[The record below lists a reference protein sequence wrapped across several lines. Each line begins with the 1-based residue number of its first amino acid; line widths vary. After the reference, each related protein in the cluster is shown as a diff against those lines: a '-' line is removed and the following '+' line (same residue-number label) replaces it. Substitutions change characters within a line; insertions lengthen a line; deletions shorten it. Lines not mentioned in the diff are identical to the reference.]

1 MKASRFIVWT
11 KREEASMKRQNIF
24 NVIIAVALGIVFAV
38 GAQAAPKVDPQLKS
52 KLSTAKATDLFG
64 VILTFK
70 GERVT
75 DSQVAQVLGL
85 GIRGGYRMSQLP
97 VVAVNA
103 TAAQVRRMAGWDSLR
118 SIYLNAP
125 VELYDHQSN
134 PLVGVERLRSDGDIT
149 RANGGLPVSGKGIT
163 IAINDSGVDGTHQD
177 LTYNLTNPA
186 AGKTVQNVIMNMND
200 RDGLLIRTATLG
212 NVFEG
217 IIPPSYLENQPNS
230 DTNGGHGTHVA
241 SIAAGTGLASGGL
254 YAGVAPGAAIL
265 GIGSGAGLFIVGQI
279 AAFDYILTNQLA
291 YNIRVVNNSWGNS
304 AAEYDPDHP
313 VNVASKALHDNNI
326 VVVFA
331 NGNDGP
337 APNTQNRWTPW
348 PWVIT
353 AGAATK
359 DGRLASFS
367 SRGIFGS
374 PTVHPTILT
383 PGTGGPAEQGYTSA
397 IIAARSRTNLAANGL
412 DADLQIPTNH
422 LPNYTQISG
431 TSMAAPHLSGIVA
444 NILEAERNLTPDEVR
459 DVLVR
464 TATPLATYDEFEA
477 GAGLANVHAAVDLA
491 QNPSKP
497 YGNFGFTGKGLALG
511 RQDAPAQQGSVASNS
526 SNTHEITV
534 PANAR
539 FTFVQLDWGASV
551 GESEVVLDN
560 TRTVINDLS
569 LEVLK
574 DGQPVA
580 SSDAIN
586 LGGLFGAREGVKLEF
601 PGSGNYTVRVSAGL
615 AGLGVGAE
623 QPYVVTTRHYLY
635 NPAEVGD
642 VAALDT
648 GVRLDALR
656 LVYDRVM
663 SADGGFFRP
672 EDALTR
678 SELARAL
685 MLGARVPQ
693 YIPNRASFT
702 DVAAGTPEALFAES
716 LRKEGVM
723 GVSGTTYGGSAPVKR
738 LEQAVALVRALR
750 LDRDAQALAGTT
762 VTTGGQPLTD
772 NADIPSGVRGY
783 VQLALD
789 RGLLQAYPA
798 EVRQIGP
805 GQFVAVP
812 GPRFEPARQVK
823 RGEFVPAMV
832 KLIVSMFGE

>member
-1 MKASRFIVWT
+1 
-11 KREEASMKRQNIF
+11 MKRQRFF
-24 NVIIAVALGIVFAV
+24 NVIIAVALGVVFAA
-38 GAQAAPKVDPQLKS
+38 GAQAAPKLDAQLKS
-52 KLSTAKATDLFG
+52 KLLTAQATDLFG
-64 VILTFK
+64 VILTFE

-75 DSQVAQVLGL
+75 DAQVSQVLGL
-85 GIRGGYRMSQLP
+85 GIRGGYRMNRLP

-103 TAAQVRRMAGWDSLR
+103 TAMQIQQMAGWDSLR
-118 SIYLNAP
+118 SIYLNVP
-125 VELYDHQSN
+125 VQLYDHQSN
-134 PLVGVERLRSDGDIT
+134 PLVGTERLRTDIDIT
-149 RANGGLPVSGKGIT
+149 RANGGLPVSGRGIT

-177 LTYNLTNPA
+177 LTYNVTNPN

-200 RDGLLIRTATLG
+200 KDGLVVRTGTLG

-217 IIPPSYLENQPNS
+217 LIPPSYLENQPNS

-241 SIAAGTGLASGGL
+241 SIAAGTGVASGGL
-254 YAGVAPGAAIL
+254 YAGVAPGANVL
-265 GIGSGAGLFIVGQI
+265 GIGSGGGLFVLGQV

-304 AAEYDPDHP
+304 ATDYDPEHP

-359 DGRLASFS
+359 DGRLAGFS
-367 SRGIFGS
+367 SRGIFLS
-374 PTVHPTILT
+374 ENVHPTILT
-383 PGTGGPAEQGYTSA
+383 PGTGGGAGNTSA
-397 IIAARSRTNLAANGL
+397 IIAARSRTNLVANGL
-412 DADLQIPTNH
+412 DADLELPSNH
-422 LPNYTQISG
+422 VANYTQISG
-431 TSMAAPHLSGIVA
+431 TSMAAPHLSGIIA
-444 NILEAERNLTPDEVR
+444 NVLEADRSLTPDEVR

-491 QNPSKP
+491 QNPSKA
-497 YGNFGFTGKGLALG
+497 YGNFGFNGKGLAVG
-511 RQDAPAQQGSVASNS
+511 RQDTPLQQGSVAANS
-526 SNTHEITV
+526 SRTHTVNV

-539 FTFVQLDWGASV
+539 FTFVELNWGASA
-551 GESEVVLDN
+551 GEGEVVVDN
-560 TRTVINDLS
+560 TRTVVNDLR
-569 LEVLK
+569 LTVLK
-574 DGQPVA
+574 DGQAVA
-580 SSDAIN
+580 TSDAIN

-601 PGSGNYTVRVSAGL
+601 PEPGTYTVQVSAGV
-615 AGLGVGAE
+615 AGFGVLAE
-623 QPYVVTTRHYLY
+623 QPYYVLTRHYLY
-635 NPAEVGD
+635 NPSEVAD
-642 VAALDT
+642 VSALDAATRT
-648 GVRLDALR
+648 GALR

-663 SADGGFFRP
+663 SADGGLFRP
-672 EDALTR
+672 DDVLTR
-678 SELARAL
+678 AELGRAL

-693 YIPNRASFT
+693 YIPNRPSFT
-702 DVAAGTPEALFAES
+702 DVPSGTPEALFAES

-723 GVSGTTYGGSAPVKR
+723 GTSGTAFGGSAQVSR

-750 LDRDAQALAGTT
+750 LDKEAKALAGTA
-762 VTTGGQPLTD
+762 VTTGGKALTD
-772 NADIPSGVRGY
+772 NADIPSAMRGY

-798 EVRQIGP
+798 EIRQIGP

-812 GPRFEPARQVK
+812 GPRFEPTRPVK

-832 KLIVSMFGE
+832 KLVVTMFGE

>member
-1 MKASRFIVWT
+1 
-11 KREEASMKRQNIF
+11 MKRQRFLRLIL
-24 NVIIAVALGIVFAV
+24 AVALGFVFAP
-38 GAQAAPKVDPQLKS
+38 GAQAAPRVDSQLQA
-52 KLSTAKATDLFG
+52 KLLSAKATDLFG
-64 VILTFK
+64 VILTFE
-70 GERVT
+70 GDRVT
-75 DSQVAQVLGL
+75 EAQAAQVLGL
-85 GIRGGYRMSQLP
+85 GVRGGYRMNRLP

-103 TAAQVRRMAGWDSLR
+103 TAAQIQTMAGWDSLR

-134 PLVGVERLRSDGDIT
+134 PLVGTERLRHDIDIT
-149 RANGGLPVSGKGIT
+149 RANGGLPVSGRGIT

-200 RDGLLIRTATLG
+200 KDGLVIRTAALG
-212 NVFEG
+212 NVFAG
-217 IIPPSYLENQPNS
+217 LIPPSYLENQPNS

-241 SIAAGTGLASGGL
+241 STAAGTGLASGGL
-254 YAGVAPGAAIL
+254 YAGVAPGASVL
-265 GIGSGAGLFIVGQI
+265 GIGSGGGLFVLGQI

-304 AAEYDPDHP
+304 AAEYDADHP
-313 VNVASKALHDNNI
+313 VNVASKALHDHNI
-326 VVVFA
+326 VVVYA

-374 PTVHPTILT
+374 STVRPTILT
-383 PGTGGPAEQGYTSA
+383 PGTGGGAGNTRA
-397 IIAARSRTNLAANGL
+397 IIAARSRTNLASNGL
-412 DADLQIPTNH
+412 DADLEIPSNF

-444 NILEAERNLTPDEVR
+444 NILEADRNLTPDEVR

-464 TATPLATYDEFEA
+464 TATPLSTYDEFEA

-497 YGNFGFTGKGLALG
+497 YGNFGFEGKGLALG
-511 RQDAPAQQGSVASNS
+511 RQDAPAQQGSVATNS
-526 SNTHEITV
+526 SAEHEIAV

-539 FTFVQLDWGASV
+539 FTFVQLDWGASA
-551 GESEVVLDN
+551 GESEVVVDN
-560 TRTVINDLS
+560 TRTVINDLG
-569 LEVLK
+569 LTVLK
-574 DGQPVA
+574 DGQTIA
-580 SSDAIN
+580 TSDAIN

-601 PGSGNYTVRVSAGL
+601 PGPGNYTVRVSAGL
-615 AGLGVGAE
+615 AGLGVVAE
-623 QPYVVTTRHYLY
+623 QPYVVTVRHYLY
-635 NPAEVGD
+635 NPSEVGD
-642 VAALDT
+642 VTTLDPAT
-648 GVRLDALR
+648 RLGALR
-656 LVYDRVM
+656 LVYDRVLA
-663 SADGGFFRP
+663 ADGGFFRP
-672 EDALTR
+672 EDVLTR
-678 SELARAL
+678 GELARAL

-702 DVAAGTPEALFAES
+702 DLAVGSPEALFAES
-716 LRKEGVM
+716 LRREGVM
-723 GVSGTTYGGSAPVKR
+723 GVSGTTFGGAAQVHR

-750 LDRDAQALAGTT
+750 LDREAQALAGTS
-762 VTTGGQPLTD
+762 VTTGGQTLTD
-772 NADIPSGVRGY
+772 NADIPPALRGH
-783 VQLALD
+783 VQIALD
-789 RGLLQAYPA
+789 RGLLEAYPA
-798 EVRQIGP
+798 EIKQIGP

-812 GPRFEPARQVK
+812 GPRFEPTRPVR

-832 KLIVSMFGE
+832 KLVVTMFGE

>member
-1 MKASRFIVWT
+1 
-11 KREEASMKRQNIF
+11 MKRQRF
-24 NVIIAVALGIVFAV
+24 FQTMLAVALGVVFAV

-52 KLSTAKATDLFG
+52 KLALARPTELFG

-70 GERVT
+70 GERVS
-75 DSQVAQVLGL
+75 DAQVAQVLGL
-85 GIRGGYRMSQLP
+85 GLRGGYRMNRLP

-103 TAAQVRRMAGWDSLR
+103 TSAQIAKLAGLDSLR

-125 VELYDHQSN
+125 VQLYDHQSN
-134 PLVGVERLRSDGDIT
+134 QLVGTERLRNDSDIT
-149 RANGGLPVSGKGIT
+149 RANGGLPVSGRGIT

-177 LTYNLTNPA
+177 LTYNVANPA

-200 RDGLLIRTATLG
+200 KDGLVVRSLTLG

-217 IIPPSYLENQPNS
+217 LIPPSYLENQPDS

-254 YAGVAPGAAIL
+254 YAGVAPGASIL
-265 GIGSGAGLFIVGQI
+265 GIGSGGGLFVLGQV
-279 AAFDYILTNQLA
+279 AAFDYILTNQLV

-304 AAEYDPDHP
+304 ATDYDPDHP
-313 VNVASKALHDNNI
+313 VNIASKALHDNNI

-359 DGRLASFS
+359 DGRLADFS
-367 SRGIFGS
+367 SRGIFLH
-374 PTVHPTILT
+374 PTAHPTILT
-383 PGTGGPAEQGYTSA
+383 PGTGGPSERGYTSA
-397 IIAARSRTNLAANGL
+397 IIAARSRTNLVANGL
-412 DADLQIPTNH
+412 NADLEIPTNY

-444 NILEAERNLTPDEVR
+444 NLLEADKTLTPDEVR
-459 DVLVR
+459 DLLVR

-497 YGNFGFTGKGLALG
+497 YGNFGFTGKGLAVG
-511 RQDAPAQQGSVASNS
+511 RQDTPLQQGRVAANS
-526 SNTHEITV
+526 STTHTITV

-539 FTFVQLDWGASV
+539 FTFVELNWGAAA
-551 GESEVVLDN
+551 GENELVVDN
-560 TRTVINDLS
+560 TQTAINDLRLTVS
-569 LEVLK
+569 K
-574 DGQPVA
+574 DGQTLA
-580 SSDAIN
+580 TSDAIN

-601 PGSGNYTVRVSAGL
+601 PEPGTYTVQVSAGV
-615 AGLGVGAE
+615 AGLGVLAE
-623 QPYVVTTRHYLY
+623 QSYSVLTRHYLY
-635 NPAEVGD
+635 NPSEVAD
-642 VAALDT
+642 VTALDA
-648 GVRLDALR
+648 GVRTGALR

-663 SADGGFFRP
+663 SADGGLLRP
-672 EDALTR
+672 DDVLTR

-693 YIPNRASFT
+693 YIPNRPSFT
-702 DVAAGTPEALFAES
+702 DVLSGTPEALFAES

-723 GVSGTTYGGSAPVKR
+723 GTSGTTFGGSAQVNR

-750 LDRDAQALAGTT
+750 LDKEAKALSGSV
-762 VTTGGQPLTD
+762 VTTGGQALTD
-772 NADIPSGVRGY
+772 NADIPLAMRGY

-798 EVRQIGP
+798 EIRQTGP
-805 GQFVAVP
+805 GQFVAIP
-812 GPRFEPARQVK
+812 GPRFEPARTVR
-823 RGEFVPAMV
+823 RGEFVPVMV
-832 KLIVSMFGE
+832 KLIVTMFGE

>member
-1 MKASRFIVWT
+1 
-11 KREEASMKRQNIF
+11 MKRQNFF
-24 NVIIAVALGIVFAV
+24 NVIIAVALGVLFTV
-38 GAQAAPKVDPQLKS
+38 SAQAAPKVDPQLKS
-52 KLSTAKATDLFG
+52 KLALANPTELFG

-85 GIRGGYRMSQLP
+85 GIRGGYRMNRLP

-103 TAAQVRRMAGWDSLR
+103 TAAQVQRMAGWDSLR

-125 VELYDHQSN
+125 VQLYDHQSN
-134 PLVGVERLRSDGDIT
+134 PLVGTERLRNDIDIT
-149 RANGGLPVSGKGIT
+149 RANGGLPVSGRGIT

-177 LTYNLTNPA
+177 LTYNITNPA
-186 AGKTVQNVIMNMND
+186 AGKTLQNVIMNMND
-200 RDGLLIRTATLG
+200 KDGLVVRSATLG

-217 IIPPSYLENQPNS
+217 LIPPSYLENQPDS

-241 SIAAGTGLASGGL
+241 STAAGTGLASGGL
-254 YAGVAPGAAIL
+254 YAGVAPGASIV
-265 GIGSGAGLFIVGQI
+265 GIGSGGGLFVLGQV
-279 AAFDYILTNQLA
+279 AAFDYILTNQLV

-304 AAEYDPDHP
+304 ATDYDPEHP
-313 VNVASKALHDNNI
+313 VNLASKALHDNNI

-348 PWVIT
+348 PWVMT

-367 SRGIFGS
+367 SRGIFLH

-383 PGTGGPAEQGYTSA
+383 PGTGGGAGNTSA
-397 IIAARSRTNLAANGL
+397 IIAARSRTNLTQNGL
-412 DADLQIPTNH
+412 NADLEIPSNY

-444 NILEAERNLTPDEVR
+444 NILEANRNLTPDEVR

-497 YGNFGFTGKGLALG
+497 YGNFGFTGKGLAVG
-511 RQDAPAQQGSVASNS
+511 RQDTPLQQGSVASNS
-526 SNTHEITV
+526 SRTHTINV

-539 FTFVQLDWGASV
+539 FTFIELNWGAAA
-551 GESEVVLDN
+551 GEDEVVLDN
-560 TRTVINDLS
+560 TRTAINDLS
-569 LEVLK
+569 LTVSK
-574 DGQPVA
+574 DGQTIA

-601 PGSGNYTVRVSAGL
+601 PGPGEYTVQVSAGI
-615 AGLGVGAE
+615 AGFGVVAE
-623 QPYVVTTRHYLY
+623 QPYYVLTRHYLY
-635 NPAEVGD
+635 NPSEVAD
-642 VAALDT
+642 VSALDSAT
-648 GVRLDALR
+648 RLGALR

-663 SADGGFFRP
+663 SADGGLFRP
-672 EDALTR
+672 DHVLTR

-685 MLGARVPQ
+685 TLGARVPQ
-693 YIPNRASFT
+693 YVPNRASFT
-702 DVAAGTPEALFAES
+702 DITSGTPEALFAES
-716 LRKEGVM
+716 LRKEGVL
-723 GVSGTTYGGSAPVKR
+723 GVSGTTFGGSAQVNR

-750 LDRDAQALAGTT
+750 LDKEARQLAGTA
-762 VTTGGQPLTD
+762 VTTGGKALTD
-772 NADIPSGVRGY
+772 NADIPSALRGY

-798 EVRQIGP
+798 EIRQIGP

-812 GPRFEPARQVK
+812 GPRFEPARTVK

-832 KLIVSMFGE
+832 KLIVTMFDE

>member
-1 MKASRFIVWT
+1 
-11 KREEASMKRQNIF
+11 MKRRKF
-24 NVIIAVALGIVFAV
+24 LNVIIAVALGVLFTLS
-38 GAQAAPKVDPQLKS
+38 AQAAPKLDPQLKS
-52 KLSTAKATDLFG
+52 KLLTAKPTDLFG

-70 GERVT
+70 GERVGEA
-75 DSQVAQVLGL
+75 QVAQVLGL
-85 GIRGGYRMSQLP
+85 GIRGGYRMNRLP

-103 TAAQVRRMAGWDSLR
+103 TPAQIRQMAGWDSLR
-118 SIYLNAP
+118 SVYLNAP
-125 VELYDHQSN
+125 VQLYDHQSN
-134 PLVGVERLRSDGDIT
+134 PLIGTDRLRNDIDIT
-149 RANGGLPVSGKGIT
+149 RANGGLPVSGRGIT

-177 LTYNLTNPA
+177 LTYNVTNPA
-186 AGKTVQNVIMNMND
+186 AGKTIQNVIMNMND
-200 RDGLLIRTATLG
+200 KDGLVVRSNTLG

-254 YAGVAPGAAIL
+254 YAGVAPGASIL
-265 GIGSGAGLFIVGQI
+265 GIGSGGGLFVLGQV
-279 AAFDYILTNQLA
+279 AAFDYILTNQTT

-304 AAEYDPDHP
+304 AADYDPDHP

-353 AGAATK
+353 AGASTK
-359 DGRLASFS
+359 DGRLAGFS
-367 SRGIFGS
+367 SRGVFMDEN
-374 PTVHPTILT
+374 VHPTILT
-383 PGTGGPAEQGYTSA
+383 PGTGGGAGNTAA
-397 IIAARSRTNLAANGL
+397 IIAARSKTNIAENGL
-412 DADLQIPTNH
+412 TDDTEIPANY

-431 TSMAAPHLSGIVA
+431 TSMAAPHLSGVVA
-444 NILEAERNLTPDEVR
+444 DILEANKNLTPDEVR

-491 QNPSKP
+491 LNPSKP
-497 YGNFGFTGKGLALG
+497 YGNFGFTGKGLALA
-511 RQDAPAQQGSVASNS
+511 RQDAPLQQGSVAPNS
-526 SNTHEITV
+526 TNTFTINV

-539 FTFVQLDWGASV
+539 FTFVELDWGAAA
-551 GESEVVLDN
+551 GEDEVVVDN
-560 TRTVINDLS
+560 TRIVLNDLS
-569 LEVLK
+569 LTVKK
-574 DGQPVA
+574 DGQTVA

-601 PGSGNYTVRVSAGL
+601 PEPGEYTVEVSAGL
-615 AGLGVGAE
+615 VGFGQATD
-623 QPYVVTTRHYLY
+623 QPYNVLTRHYLY
-635 NPAEVGD
+635 NPSEAAD
-642 VAALDT
+642 VSTLDSAT
-648 GVRLDALR
+648 RLGALR

-663 SADGGFFRP
+663 AADGGLFRP
-672 EDALTR
+672 DDVLTR

-693 YIPNRASFT
+693 YIPNRPSFT

-716 LRKEGVM
+716 LRREGVL
-723 GVSGTTYGGSAPVKR
+723 GVSGTTFGGPAQVNR
-738 LEQAVALVRALR
+738 LEEATALVRALR
-750 LDRDAQALAGTT
+750 LDKEAKALAGTT
-762 VTTGGQPLTD
+762 VTTGGKPLSD
-772 NADIPSGVRGY
+772 NADIPSALRGY

-798 EVRQIGP
+798 EIRQVGP

-812 GPRFEPARQVK
+812 GPRFEPARAVK
-823 RGEFVPAMV
+823 RVEFVPAMV
-832 KLIVSMFGE
+832 RLIVTMFGE

>member
-1 MKASRFIVWT
+1 
-11 KREEASMKRQNIF
+11 MKRQRF
-24 NVIIAVALGIVFAV
+24 FRLTLTVGLVVACAL
-38 GAQAAPKVDPQLKS
+38 GAQAAPKVDSQLQA
-52 KLSTAKATDLFG
+52 KLLGAKATDLFG

-70 GERVT
+70 GDRVS
-75 DSQVAQVLGL
+75 DAQVAQVLGL
-85 GIRGGYRMSQLP
+85 GVRGGYRMNQLP

-103 TAAQVRRMAGWDSLR
+103 TAAQIQRMAGWDSLR

-134 PLVGVERLRSDGDIT
+134 PLVGTERLRNDIDIT
-149 RANGGLPVSGKGIT
+149 RANGGLPVSGRGIT

-200 RDGLLIRTATLG
+200 EDGLVIRTATLG
-212 NVFEG
+212 NVFAG
-217 IIPPSYLENQPNS
+217 LIPPSYLENQPNS

-241 SIAAGTGLASGGL
+241 STAAGTGLASGGL
-254 YAGVAPGAAIL
+254 YAGVAPGASVL
-265 GIGSGAGLFIVGQI
+265 GIGSGGGLFVLGQI

-304 AAEYDPDHP
+304 AAEYDADHP

-326 VVVFA
+326 VVVYA

-374 PTVHPTILT
+374 STVRPTILT
-383 PGTGGPAEQGYTSA
+383 PGTGGGAGNTSA
-397 IIAARSRTNLAANGL
+397 IIAARSRTNLASNGL
-412 DADLQIPTNH
+412 DADLEIPTNF

-444 NILEAERNLTPDEVR
+444 NILEADRTLTPDEVR

-464 TATPLATYDEFEA
+464 TATPLSTYDEFEA

-497 YGNFGFTGKGLALG
+497 YGNFGFTGKGLAVS
-511 RQDAPAQQGSVASNS
+511 RQDAPAQRGSVAANS
-526 SNTHEITV
+526 STTHEINV

-539 FTFVQLDWGASV
+539 FTFVQLDWGASA
-551 GESEVVLDN
+551 GESEVVVDN
-560 TRTVINDLS
+560 TRAVINDLG
-569 LEVLK
+569 LTILK
-574 DGQPVA
+574 DGQTIA
-580 SSDAIN
+580 TSDAIN

-601 PGSGNYTVRVSAGL
+601 PGPGNYTVRVSAGL
-615 AGLGVGAE
+615 AGLGVVAE
-623 QPYVVTTRHYLY
+623 QPYVVTARHYLY
-635 NPAEVGD
+635 NPSEVGD
-642 VAALDT
+642 VTTLDSAT
-648 GVRLDALR
+648 RLGALR
-656 LVYDRVM
+656 LVYDRVLA
-663 SADGGFFRP
+663 ADGGFFRP
-672 EDALTR
+672 GDVLTR

-702 DVAAGTPEALFAES
+702 DLPAGSPEALFAES
-716 LRKEGVM
+716 LRREGVM
-723 GVSGTTYGGSAPVKR
+723 GVSGTTFGGAAQVNR
-738 LEQAVALVRALR
+738 LEEAVALVRALR
-750 LDRDAQALAGTT
+750 LDKEAQALAGTS
-762 VTTGGQPLTD
+762 VTTSGQTLTD
-772 NADIPSGVRGY
+772 NADIPSNLRGY
-783 VQLALD
+783 VQIALD
-789 RGLLQAYPA
+789 RGLLEAYPA
-798 EVRQIGP
+798 EIKQIGP

-812 GPRFEPARQVK
+812 GPRFEPARAV
-823 RGEFVPAMV
+823 RRVEFVPAMV
-832 KLIVSMFGE
+832 RLVVTMFGE

>member
-1 MKASRFIVWT
+1 
-11 KREEASMKRQNIF
+11 MKRQKF
-24 NVIIAVALGIVFAV
+24 FQLMSAVVLVAACAL
-38 GAQAAPKVDPQLKS
+38 GAQAAPKVDPQLRA
-52 KLSTAKATDLFG
+52 KLTTAKAADLFG

-75 DSQVAQVLGL
+75 DAEVAQVLAL
-85 GIRGGYRMSQLP
+85 GVAGGYRMQSLP

-103 TAAQVRRMAGWDSLR
+103 TAAQVAQLAGWDSLR

-125 VELYDHQSN
+125 VKLYDHQSN
-134 PLVGVERLRSDGDIT
+134 PLVGTERLRNDIDIT
-149 RANGGLPVSGKGIT
+149 RRNGGLPVSGKGIT

-200 RDGLLIRTATLG
+200 KDGLLVRSATLG

-217 IIPPSYLENQPNS
+217 IIPPSYLENQPDS

-241 SIAAGTGLASGGL
+241 SIAAGSGLASGGL
-254 YAGVAPGAAIL
+254 YAGVAPGASIL
-265 GIGSGAGLFIVGQI
+265 GIGSGGGLFVLGQI
-279 AAFDYILTNQLA
+279 AAFDYVLTNQLV

-304 AAEYDPDHP
+304 AADYDADHP

-337 APNTQNRWTPW
+337 GPNTQNRWTPW

-383 PGTGGPAEQGYTSA
+383 PGTGGPADKGYTSA
-397 IIAARSRTNLAANGL
+397 IIAARSRTNLAENGL
-412 DADLQIPTNH
+412 DADLEIPANY

-431 TSMAAPHLSGIVA
+431 TSMAAPALSGIVA
-444 NILEAERNLTPDEVR
+444 NLLEADKTLTPDEVR

-464 TATPLATYDEFEA
+464 TATPLAPYDEFEA

-491 QNPSKP
+491 LNPSKP
-497 YGNFGFTGKGLALG
+497 YGNFGFAGKGLAVG
-511 RQDAPAQQGSVASNS
+511 RQDAPAQQGSVAANS
-526 SNTHEITV
+526 TRSHTVSV

-539 FTFVQLDWGASV
+539 FTFIQLDWGSAV
-551 GESEVVLDN
+551 GEGEVVLDN
-560 TRTVINDLS
+560 TRLAISDLR
-569 LEVLK
+569 LTVLK
-574 DGQPVA
+574 DGQTVA
-580 SSDAIN
+580 TGDAIN
-586 LGGLFGAREGVKLEF
+586 LGALFGARESVKLEF
-601 PGSGNYTVRVSAGL
+601 PGPGEYTVRVSAGL
-615 AGLGVGAE
+615 AGLGVLAE
-623 QPYVVTTRHYLY
+623 QPYTVTTRHYLY
-635 NPAEVGD
+635 NPSEVGD
-642 VAALDT
+642 VAALDSAT
-648 GVRLDALR
+648 RTNVLR

-663 SADGGFFRP
+663 AADGGLFRP
-672 EDALTR
+672 EDVLTR
-678 SELARAL
+678 GEMGRAL

-693 YIPNRASFT
+693 YIPNSPSFT
-702 DVAAGTPEALFAES
+702 DVAEGTPDALFAES

-723 GVSGTTYGGSAPVKR
+723 GTVGTVFAPTAQVNR
-738 LEQAVALVRALR
+738 LAQAQAMVRALR
-750 LDRDAQALAGTT
+750 LDKEAKALAGTT
-762 VTTGGQPLTD
+762 VTVGGKALTD
-772 NADIPSGVRGY
+772 NADIPSAQRGY

-798 EVRQIGP
+798 QIKQVAP
-805 GQFVAVP
+805 GQFVALP
-812 GPRFEPARQVK
+812 GPRFEPSTAVK
-823 RGEFVPAMV
+823 RGEFVPAMT
-832 KLIVSMFGE
+832 KLIALMFGE